1 MPKGKNLPFLFFIL
15 HYLFFWIFDFFP
27 IIAYNKSNSEKGC
40 EKMAVILGVDVGG
53 STTKIV
59 AFDQKPI
66 GMLQVR
72 AGDQLTSLY
81 GAIGNLLHQYNLKLE
96 DVEKIVLTGV
106 GAALIEED
114 IYGIPTCKV
123 NEFAAI
129 GKGGL
134 LLAKEEDALVVS
146 MGTGTAFVYA
156 KGDSIEHIGGSGV
169 GGGTL
174 IGLSQKLIGET
185 AFDAILAYAEAG
197 DLSHVD
203 LSVQDISVA
212 DISTLPKN
220 VTASN
225 FGRIKST
232 ATKGDLALGLINM
245 IFQTAGVMAAFTAKA
260 RGFKKV
266 IVTGSLTAIPQ
277 GREIFDG
284 VAGLHGIP
292 FIVPENATFATALGA
307 AALQK

>member
-1 MPKGKNLPFLFFIL
+1 M
-15 HYLFFWIFDFFP
+15 
-27 IIAYNKSNSEKGC
+27 S
-40 EKMAVILGVDVGG
+40 VILGVDVGG

-59 AFDQKPI
+59 AFDQKVI

-81 GAIGNLLHQYNLKLE
+81 GAIGNLLHQYNITLNE
-96 DVEKIVLTGV
+96 VEKIVLTGV
-106 GAALIEED
+106 GASLINED
-114 IYGIPTCKV
+114 IYGIPTVKI
-123 NEFAAI
+123 NEFSAI

-134 LLAKEEDALVVS
+134 LLAEEQEALVVS

-156 KGDSIEHIGGSGV
+156 EGDRIEHIGGSGV

-174 IGLSQKLIGET
+174 IGLSSKLLGET
-185 AFDAILAYAEAG
+185 DFEAIIALAEKG
-197 DLSHVD
+197 DLANVD
-203 LSVQDISVA
+203 LTVQDISNEE
-212 DISTLPKN
+212 ILTLPKN

-232 ATKGDLALGLINM
+232 ATKADLALGLINT

-266 IVTGSLTAIPQ
+266 IVTGSVTAIPQ
-277 GREIFDG
+277 AKEIMEG
-284 VAGLHGIP
+284 VGDLHGIP
-292 FIVPENATFATALGA
+292 FVIPQNATFATALGA
-307 AALQK
+307 AALIK

>member
-1 MPKGKNLPFLFFIL
+1 M
-15 HYLFFWIFDFFP
+15 
-27 IIAYNKSNSEKGC
+27 
-40 EKMAVILGVDVGG
+40 GG

-59 AFDQKPI
+59 AFDQGVI

-81 GAIGNLLHQYNLKLE
+81 GAIGNLLHQYNLNLDQVK
-96 DVEKIVLTGV
+96 KIVLTGV
-106 GAALIEED
+106 GASLIHED
-114 IYGIPTCKV
+114 IYGIPTVKV

-156 KGDSIEHIGGSGV
+156 KGDEIEHIGGSGV

-174 IGLSQKLIGET
+174 IGLASKLVGESD
-185 AFDAILAYAEAG
+185 FEAILALAEKG

-203 LSVQDISVA
+203 LSVRDISNEE
-212 DISTLPKN
+212 ISTLPKN

-225 FGRIKST
+225 FGHIQST
-232 ATKGDLALGLINM
+232 ATKGDLALGLINT

-266 IVTGSLTAIPQ
+266 IVTGSLTAIPYA
-277 GREIFDG
+277 REVFDG
-284 VAGLHGIP
+284 VTALHGIP
-292 FIVPENATFATALGA
+292 FEIPEDATFATALGA

>member
-1 MPKGKNLPFLFFIL
+1 M
-15 HYLFFWIFDFFP
+15 
-27 IIAYNKSNSEKGC
+27 S
-40 EKMAVILGVDVGG
+40 VILGVDVGG

-59 AFDQKPI
+59 ALDGKVI
-66 GMLQVR
+66 GLLQVR

-81 GAIGNLLHQYNLKLE
+81 GAIGNLLHQHQLTLK

-106 GAALIEED
+106 GASLIHED
-114 IYGIPTCKV
+114 IYGIPTCKID
-123 NEFAAI
+123 EFSAI

-134 LLAKEEDALVVS
+134 LLAEEEEALVIS

-156 KGDSIEHIGGSGV
+156 KGDETEHIGGSGV

-174 IGLSQKLIGET
+174 IGLSHELLGESDYEAIT
-185 AFDAILAYAEAG
+185 ALSEQG
-197 DLSHVD
+197 DLSRVD
-203 LSVQDISVA
+203 LSVSDISNA
-212 DISTLPKN
+212 DISTLPQN

-245 IFQTAGVMAAFTAKA
+245 IFQTAGVMASLIAKS
-260 RGFKKV
+260 RGFKKI
-266 IVTGSLTAIPQ
+266 IVTGSLTTLPQ
-277 GREIFDG
+277 AQEMLNG

-292 FIVPENATFATALGA
+292 FIIPPDATFATALGA

>member
-1 MPKGKNLPFLFFIL
+1 M
-15 HYLFFWIFDFFP
+15 
-27 IIAYNKSNSEKGC
+27 S
-40 EKMAVILGVDVGG
+40 VILGVDVGG

-59 AFDQKPI
+59 AFKKEVI

-96 DVEKIVLTGV
+96 DIKKIVLTGV
-106 GAALIEED
+106 GASLIHED

-134 LLAKEEDALVVS
+134 LLAEETDALVVS

-156 KGDSIEHIGGSGV
+156 KGDEIEHIGGSGV

-174 IGLSQKLIGET
+174 IGLSQELLGET
-185 AFDAILAYAEAG
+185 DYEAILAYAATG

-203 LSVQDISVA
+203 LSVQDISTA

-266 IVTGSLTAIPQ
+266 IVTGSLTTIPF
-277 GREIFDG
+277 GKEVFDG
-284 VAGLHGIP
+284 VSALHGIP

>member
-1 MPKGKNLPFLFFIL
+1 MNM
-15 HYLFFWIFDFFP
+15 
-27 IIAYNKSNSEKGC
+27 S
-40 EKMAVILGVDVGG
+40 VILGVDVGG

-59 AFDQKPI
+59 AFDQKVI

-81 GAIGNLLHQYNLKLE
+81 GAIGNLLHQYNLKLS
-96 DVEKIVLTGV
+96 DVERIVLTGV
-106 GAALIEED
+106 GASLIDED

-123 NEFAAI
+123 NEFNAI

-134 LLAKEEDALVVS
+134 LLCEEKEALVVS

-156 KGDSIEHIGGSGV
+156 KGDEIEHIGGSGV

-174 IGLSQKLIGET
+174 IGLASKLVGESD
-185 AFDAILAYAEAG
+185 FEAILALAAGG
-197 DLSHVD
+197 DLTHVD
-203 LSVQDISVA
+203 LSVQDISNEE
-212 DISTLPKN
+212 ISTLPKN

-225 FGRIKST
+225 FGRVRST

-245 IFQTAGVMAAFTAKA
+245 ILQTAGVIAAITAKS

-266 IVTGSLTAIPQ
+266 IVTGSLTALPQ
-277 GREIFDG
+277 ARETLDG
-284 VAGLHGIP
+284 VTALHGVP
-292 FIVPENATFATALGA
+292 FLIPENATFATALGA

>member
-1 MPKGKNLPFLFFIL
+1 M
-15 HYLFFWIFDFFP
+15 
-27 IIAYNKSNSEKGC
+27 S
-40 EKMAVILGVDVGG
+40 VILGVDVGG

-59 AFDQKPI
+59 AFDHKLI

-81 GAIGNLLHQYNLKLE
+81 GAIGNLLHQHHLKLS
-96 DVEKIVLTGV
+96 DVQKIVLTGV
-106 GAALIEED
+106 GASLIDED

-123 NEFAAI
+123 NEFKAI

-134 LLAKEEDALVVS
+134 LLAGQSDGLVVS

-156 KGDSIEHIGGSGV
+156 RGNEIEHIGGSGV

-174 IGLSQKLIGET
+174 IGLSQELLGES
-185 AFDAILAYAEAG
+185 DYEAIIALANTG

-203 LSVQDISVA
+203 LSVQDISKA
-212 DISTLPKN
+212 TISTLPDN

-260 RGFKKV
+260 RGFRQV
-266 IVTGSLTAIPQ
+266 IVTGSLTTIPQ
-277 GREIFDG
+277 AKEYLDG
-284 VAGLHGIP
+284 VAKLHGIP
-292 FIVPENATFATALGA
+292 FILPEDATFATALGA
-307 AALQK
+307 AALQQ

>member
-1 MPKGKNLPFLFFIL
+1 M
-15 HYLFFWIFDFFP
+15 
-27 IIAYNKSNSEKGC
+27 S
-40 EKMAVILGVDVGG
+40 VILGVDVGG

-59 AFDQKPI
+59 AFDHQLI

-81 GAIGNLLHQYNLKLE
+81 GAIGNLLHQYHLSLQ
-96 DVEKIVLTGV
+96 DVKKIVLTGV
-106 GAALIEED
+106 GASLIDED

-123 NEFAAI
+123 SEFQAI

-134 LLAKEEDALVVS
+134 LLAGKRDGLVVS

-156 KGDSIEHIGGSGV
+156 EGNQVEHIGGSGV

-174 IGLSQKLIGET
+174 IGLSQELLGET
-185 AFDAILAYAEAG
+185 DYEAILAMAETG
-197 DLSHVD
+197 DLRHVD
-203 LSVQDISVA
+203 LSVQDISKA
-212 DISTLPKN
+212 TISTLPDN

-245 IFQTAGVMAAFTAKA
+245 IFQTAGVMAAFTAKG
-260 RGFKKV
+260 RGFKRV

-277 GREIFDG
+277 AKEILDG
-284 VAGLHGIP
+284 VAALHGIP
-292 FIVPENATFATALGA
+292 FIVPEDATFATALGA
-307 AALQK
+307 AALQE

>member
-1 MPKGKNLPFLFFIL
+1 M
-15 HYLFFWIFDFFP
+15 
-27 IIAYNKSNSEKGC
+27 S
-40 EKMAVILGVDVGG
+40 VILGVDVGG

-59 AFDQKPI
+59 AFNNKII

-81 GAIGNLLHQYNLKLE
+81 GAIGNLLHQYQIPLN
-96 DVEKIVLTGV
+96 DVKKIVLTGV
-106 GAALIEED
+106 GAALINED

-123 NEFAAI
+123 NEFEAI

-134 LLAKEEDALVVS
+134 LLTGEPDALVVS

-156 KGDSIEHIGGSGV
+156 DGKKVEHIGGSGV

-174 IGLSQKLIGET
+174 IGLASKLVGET
-185 AFDAILAYAEAG
+185 DFEAILALASTG

-203 LSVQDISVA
+203 LSVQDISTA

-225 FGRIKST
+225 FGRIRST

-245 IFQTAGVMAAFTAKA
+245 IFQTAGVMAAFSAKG

-266 IVTGSLTAIPQ
+266 IVTGSLTALPQ
-277 GREIFDG
+277 AKEIFNE
-284 VAGLHGIP
+284 VSGLHGVP
-292 FIVPENATFATALGA
+292 FIVPEDGTFATAIGA
-307 AALQK
+307 AALSQ

>member
-1 MPKGKNLPFLFFIL
+1 M
-15 HYLFFWIFDFFP
+15 
-27 IIAYNKSNSEKGC
+27 S
-40 EKMAVILGVDVGG
+40 VVLGVDVGG

-59 AFDQKPI
+59 AFDQKVI

-81 GAIGNLLHQYNLKLE
+81 GAVGNLLHQYNLKLQ

-106 GAALIEED
+106 GASLIQED
-114 IYGIPTCKV
+114 IYGIPTHKV

-134 LLAKEEDALVVS
+134 LLAQEDEALVVS

-156 KGDSIEHIGGSGV
+156 KSNEVEHIGGSGV

-174 IGLSQKLIGET
+174 IGLSQELLGET
-185 AFDAILAYAEAG
+185 HFDAIMALAETG

-203 LSVQDISVA
+203 LSVQDISNEN
-212 DISTLPKN
+212 ISTLPKN

-225 FGRIKST
+225 FGRIKTT

-266 IVTGSLTAIPQ
+266 IVTGSLTALPQ

-284 VAGLHGIP
+284 IEALHGIP
-292 FIVPENATFATALGA
+292 FIIPKDATFATALGA
-307 AALQK
+307 AAIQK

>member
-1 MPKGKNLPFLFFIL
+1 MSI
-15 HYLFFWIFDFFP
+15 
-27 IIAYNKSNSEKGC
+27 
-40 EKMAVILGVDVGG
+40 ILGVDVGG

-59 AFDQKPI
+59 AFDQDVI

-81 GAIGNLLHQYNLKLE
+81 GAIGNLLHRHNLSLT
-96 DVEKIVLTGV
+96 DVKKIVLTGV
-106 GAALIEED
+106 GASLIHED
-114 IYGIPTCKV
+114 IYGIPTVKV

-134 LLAKEEDALVVS
+134 LLAKEQEALVVS

-156 KGDSIEHIGGSGV
+156 KGDEIEHIGGSGV

-174 IGLSQKLIGET
+174 IGLASKLVGESD
-185 AFDAILAYAEAG
+185 FEAILALAEKG

-203 LSVQDISVA
+203 LSVQDISNEE
-212 DISTLPKN
+212 ISTLPKN

-225 FGRIKST
+225 FGRIQST
-232 ATKGDLALGLINM
+232 ATKGDLALGLINT

-266 IVTGSLTAIPQ
+266 IVTGSVTAIPYAK
-277 GREIFDG
+277 EVFDG
-284 VAGLHGIP
+284 VTALHGIP
-292 FIVPENATFATALGA
+292 FEIPENATFATALGA

>member
-1 MPKGKNLPFLFFIL
+1 M
-15 HYLFFWIFDFFP
+15 
-27 IIAYNKSNSEKGC
+27 
-40 EKMAVILGVDVGG
+40 GG

-59 AFDQKPI
+59 AFDQGVI

-81 GAIGNLLHQYNLKLE
+81 GAIGNLLHRHNLSLT
-96 DVEKIVLTGV
+96 DVKKIVLTGV
-106 GAALIEED
+106 GASLIHED
-114 IYGIPTCKV
+114 IYGIPTVKV

-134 LLAKEEDALVVS
+134 LLAKEQEALVVS

-156 KGDSIEHIGGSGV
+156 KGDEIEHIGGSGV

-174 IGLSQKLIGET
+174 IGLASKLVGESD
-185 AFDAILAYAEAG
+185 FEAILALAEKG

-203 LSVQDISVA
+203 LSVQDISNEE
-212 DISTLPKN
+212 ISTLPKN

-225 FGRIKST
+225 FGRIQST
-232 ATKGDLALGLINM
+232 ATKGDLALGLINT

-266 IVTGSLTAIPQ
+266 IVTGSVTAIPYAK
-277 GREIFDG
+277 EVFDG
-284 VAGLHGIP
+284 VTALHGIP
-292 FIVPENATFATALGA
+292 FEIPENATFATALGA

>member
-1 MPKGKNLPFLFFIL
+1 M
-15 HYLFFWIFDFFP
+15 
-27 IIAYNKSNSEKGC
+27 
-40 EKMAVILGVDVGG
+40 GG

-59 AFDQKPI
+59 AFDQGVI

-72 AGDQLTSLY
+72 ATDQLTSLY
-81 GAIGNLLHQYNLKLE
+81 GAIGNLLHQYNLTLAQ
-96 DVEKIVLTGV
+96 VEKIVLTGV
-106 GAALIEED
+106 GASLIDED
-114 IYGIPTCKV
+114 IYGIPTVKV

-134 LLAKEEDALVVS
+134 LLAKEEEALVVS

-156 KGDSIEHIGGSGV
+156 KGDEIEHIGGSGV

-174 IGLSQKLIGET
+174 IGLASKLVGESD
-185 AFDAILAYAEAG
+185 FDAILALAEKG

-203 LSVQDISVA
+203 LSVQDISNEE
-212 DISTLPKN
+212 ISTLPKN

-225 FGRIKST
+225 FGRIQST
-232 ATKGDLALGLINM
+232 ATKGDLALGLINT

-266 IVTGSLTAIPQ
+266 IVTGSVTAIPYAK
-277 GREIFDG
+277 EVFDG
-284 VAGLHGIP
+284 VSALHGIP
-292 FIVPENATFATALGA
+292 FEIPEDATFATALGA

>member
-1 MPKGKNLPFLFFIL
+1 M
-15 HYLFFWIFDFFP
+15 
-27 IIAYNKSNSEKGC
+27 S
-40 EKMAVILGVDVGG
+40 VILGVDVGG

-59 AFDQKPI
+59 ALDPKPI

-81 GAIGNLLHQYNLKLE
+81 GAIGNFLHQYHLSLK
-96 DVEKIVLTGV
+96 DVKKIVLTGV
-106 GAALIEED
+106 GASLIEED

-134 LLAKEEDALVVS
+134 LLADEEDALVVS

-156 KGDSIEHIGGSGV
+156 KGNQIEHIGGSGV

-185 AFDAILAYAEAG
+185 AFDAILSYAESG

-203 LSVQDISVA
+203 LSVQDISTA

-260 RGFKKV
+260 RGFKKI
-266 IVTGSLTAIPQ
+266 IVTGSLTAIPF
-277 GREIFDG
+277 GKEVFEG
-284 VAGLHGIP
+284 VAALHGIP
-292 FIVPENATFATALGA
+292 FIIPENATFATALGA

>member
-1 MPKGKNLPFLFFIL
+1 M
-15 HYLFFWIFDFFP
+15 
-27 IIAYNKSNSEKGC
+27 S
-40 EKMAVILGVDVGG
+40 VILGVDVGG

-59 AFDQKPI
+59 AFDKNPI

-96 DVEKIVLTGV
+96 DIGKIVLTGV
-106 GAALIEED
+106 GASLIEED

-134 LLAKEEDALVVS
+134 LLAEEEDALIVS

-156 KGDSIEHIGGSGV
+156 KGDEVEHIGGSGV

-185 AFDAILAYAEAG
+185 AFDAILSYAEQG
-197 DLSHVD
+197 ELSHVD
-203 LSVQDISVA
+203 LSVQDISTA

-266 IVTGSLTAIPQ
+266 IVTGSLATVPF
-277 GREIFDG
+277 GREVLDG
-284 VAGLHGIP
+284 VSALHGIP
-292 FIVPENATFATALGA
+292 FIVPDNATFATALGA

>member
-1 MPKGKNLPFLFFIL
+1 MSI
-15 HYLFFWIFDFFP
+15 
-27 IIAYNKSNSEKGC
+27 
-40 EKMAVILGVDVGG
+40 ILGVDVGG

-81 GAIGNLLHQYNLKLE
+81 GAIGNLLHQHNLSLE
-96 DVEKIVLTGV
+96 QVEKIVLTGV
-106 GAALIEED
+106 GASLIEED
-114 IYGIPTCKV
+114 IYGIPTCNV
-123 NEFAAI
+123 DEFAAI

-134 LLAKEEDALVVS
+134 LLADEEDALVVS

-156 KGDSIEHIGGSGV
+156 KGDQIEHIGGSGV

-174 IGLSQKLIGET
+174 IGLSSKLLGESD
-185 AFDAILAYAEAG
+185 FEAIIALSKEG

-203 LSVQDISVA
+203 LSVQDISNA
-212 DISTLPKN
+212 EISTLPKN

-225 FGRIKST
+225 FGRIKTT

-260 RGFKKV
+260 RGFQKV
-266 IVTGSLTAIPQ
+266 IVTGSVTALPQ
-277 GREIFDG
+277 AKEIFDG
-284 VAGLHGIP
+284 VGALHGIP
-292 FIVPENATFATALGA
+292 FTIPPQATFATALGA

>member
-1 MPKGKNLPFLFFIL
+1 MG
-15 HYLFFWIFDFFP
+15 
-27 IIAYNKSNSEKGC
+27 
-40 EKMAVILGVDVGG
+40 VILGVDVGG

-59 AFDQKPI
+59 AFDQKVI

-81 GAIGNLLHQYNLKLE
+81 GAIGNLLHQYNLKLK

-106 GAALIEED
+106 GASLIRED

-134 LLAKEEDALVVS
+134 LLAEEDDALVVS

-156 KGDSIEHIGGSGV
+156 KGDQVEHIGGSGV

-174 IGLSQKLIGET
+174 VGLSHELLGVT
-185 AFDAILAYAEAG
+185 DFDAILALAETG

-203 LSVQDISVA
+203 LSVQDISSA
-212 DISTLPKN
+212 NISTLPKN

-245 IFQTAGVMAAFTAKA
+245 IFQTAGVLASFTAKA
-260 RGFKKV
+260 RGFRKV

-277 GREIFDG
+277 AQEIFDG
-284 VAGLHGIP
+284 VEGLHGIP
-292 FIVPENATFATALGA
+292 FILPPEGTFATALGA
-307 AALQK
+307 AALTQE

>member
-1 MPKGKNLPFLFFIL
+1 M
-15 HYLFFWIFDFFP
+15 
-27 IIAYNKSNSEKGC
+27 S
-40 EKMAVILGVDVGG
+40 VILGVDVGG

-59 AFDQKPI
+59 AFDRKII

-81 GAIGNLLHQYNLKLE
+81 GAIGHLLHQYNLKLG
-96 DVEKIVLTGV
+96 DVKKIVLTGV
-106 GAALIEED
+106 GASLIEED

-123 NEFAAI
+123 NEFQAI

-134 LLAKEEDALVVS
+134 LLTGQEDGLVVS

-156 KGDSIEHIGGSGV
+156 EGNKIEHIGGSGV

-174 IGLSQKLIGET
+174 IGLAQEMLGET
-185 AFDAILAYAEAG
+185 DFEAILALAADG
-197 DLSHVD
+197 DLRKVD
-203 LSVQDISVA
+203 LSVQDISKA
-212 DISTLPKN
+212 TISTLPDN

-245 IFQTAGVMAAFTAKA
+245 IFQTAGVMAAFSAKG
-260 RGFKKV
+260 RGYERI
-266 IVTGSLTAIPQ
+266 IVTGSLTEIPQ
-277 GREIFDG
+277 GKEVLEG
-284 VAGLHGIP
+284 VAQLHGIP
-292 FIVPENATFATALGA
+292 FIIPEKATFATALGA
-307 AALQK
+307 AALQEE

>member
-1 MPKGKNLPFLFFIL
+1 M
-15 HYLFFWIFDFFP
+15 
-27 IIAYNKSNSEKGC
+27 S
-40 EKMAVILGVDVGG
+40 VILGVDVGG

-59 AFDQKPI
+59 AFDQKVI

-81 GAIGNLLHQYNLKLE
+81 GAIGNLLHQYNLSLE
-96 DVEKIVLTGV
+96 QVEKIVLTGV
-106 GAALIEED
+106 GASLIDED
-114 IYGIPTCKV
+114 IYGIPTVKV

-134 LLAKEEDALVVS
+134 LLAEEQEALVVS

-156 KGDSIEHIGGSGV
+156 KGEEIEHIGGSGV

-174 IGLSQKLIGET
+174 IGLASKLLGESD
-185 AFDAILAYAEAG
+185 FEAIVALAAKG

-203 LSVQDISVA
+203 LSVQDISNA

-225 FGRIKST
+225 FGRIQTT
-232 ATKGDLALGLINM
+232 ATKGDLALGLINT

-266 IVTGSLTAIPQ
+266 IVTGSVTSIPYAK
-277 GREIFDG
+277 EVFDG
-284 VAGLHGIP
+284 VCALHGIP
-292 FIVPENATFATALGA
+292 FEIPKDATFATALGA

>member
-1 MPKGKNLPFLFFIL
+1 M
-15 HYLFFWIFDFFP
+15 
-27 IIAYNKSNSEKGC
+27 S
-40 EKMAVILGVDVGG
+40 VILGVDVGG
-53 STTKIV
+53 STIKIV
-59 AFDQKPI
+59 AFDHKLI
-66 GMLQVR
+66 GTLQVR

-81 GAIGNLLHQYNLKLE
+81 GGIGHMLHEYALKLS
-96 DVEKIVLTGV
+96 DIKKIVLTGV
-106 GAALIEED
+106 GASLIKED

-123 NEFAAI
+123 NEFKAI

-134 LLAKEEDALVVS
+134 LLAGEEDALVVS

-156 KGDSIEHIGGSGV
+156 RGSEIEHIGGSGV

-174 IGLSQKLIGET
+174 IGLSQELLGET
-185 AFDAILAYAEAG
+185 HFDAILALAESG

-203 LSVQDISVA
+203 LSVQDISTA

-266 IVTGSLTAIPQ
+266 IVTGSLTVIPQ
-277 GREIFDG
+277 AREIFDG
-284 VAGLHGIP
+284 VETLHGIP
-292 FIVPENATFATALGA
+292 FILPEEATFATALGA
-307 AALQK
+307 AAIAE